1 MNSMKRYAIPFVAF
15 SAFLFAAPVFA
26 HGDAA
31 KGKVTAKTCFAC
43 HGEQGQS
50 IVPMYPKLAGQYA
63 DYIVQ
68 VLKEYKDGQRSNP
81 IMKGFATPLS
91 EQDMED
97 VAAYFSS
104 LPPLL
109 DDLHHHIQGSD

>member
-1 MNSMKRYAIPFVAF
+1 MNLTKRFSIPLMVFATV
-15 SAFLFAAPVFA
+15 LFAAPVFA

-31 KGKVTAKTCFAC
+31 KGKETAKTCFAC
-43 HGEQGQS
+43 HGEHGQS
-50 IVPMYPKLAGQYA
+50 VDPQYPKLAGQYA

-68 VLKEYKDGQRSNP
+68 VLKEYKDGQRNNA

-97 VAAYFSS
+97 VAAYFSTQ
-104 LPPLL
+104 PREL